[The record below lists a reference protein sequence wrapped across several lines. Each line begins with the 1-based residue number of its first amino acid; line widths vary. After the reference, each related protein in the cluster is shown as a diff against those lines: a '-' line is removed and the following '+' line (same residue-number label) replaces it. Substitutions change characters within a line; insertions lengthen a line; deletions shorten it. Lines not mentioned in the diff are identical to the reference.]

1 MATKGAER
9 WSTGISMP
17 SGFSDAMQAIG
28 GLFAMAADAIRFTF
42 RRPFQAR
49 EFLEQ
54 AWFVARVALAPSLLV
69 AIPFTVLVSFILNIL
84 LRELG
89 AADLS
94 GAGAA
99 FGAVTQLGPL
109 VTVLIVAGAGAT
121 AMCAD
126 LGSRTIREEIDA
138 MEVLGI
144 NPVQR
149 LVTPRMLAAGL
160 VALLLNSL
168 VVIIGIVGGYV
179 FSVFVQD
186 VNPGAFAAGTPLL
199 TGVPEGS
206 SPAWRARRW
215 GSVAVLM
222 LCFLPLAAGGTLA
235 VPGYSS
241 LGNIGIE
248 ALTGFLAAFIN
259 VRIAAPV
266 VAGIGLAAT
275 FGAGV
280 TAQLGAM
287 RISEEIDALEA
298 MAIRPISYLV
308 STRIVAGMLAI
319 TPLYS
324 IAVILSFLASQF
336 TTTFLLGQSQGFYE
350 HYFT

>member
-1 MATKGAER
+1 MAGKGPDR
-9 WSTGISMP
+9 WSPGVSIARNAAGP
-17 SGFSDAMQAIG
+17 MQAVG
-28 GLFAMAADAIRFTF
+28 GLFAMSADAVKYLFQ
-42 RRPFQAR
+42 RPFFWR

-54 AWFVARVALAPSLLV
+54 AWFVARVSLGPTLLV
-69 AIPFTVLVSFILNIL
+69 AIPFTVLVSFTLNIL

-99 FGAVTQLGPL
+99 FGAVTQVGPM

-168 VVIIGIVGGYV
+168 VVIIGILGGYL

-186 VNPGAFAAGTPLL
+186 VNPGAFAAGITLL
-199 TGVPEGS
+199 TGLPEVIISCIKAGLFGLIAGLIACYRGLTIS
-206 SPAWRARRW
+206 GGGAK
-215 GSVAVLM
+215 AV
-222 LCFLPLAAGGTLA
+222 GNA
-235 VPGYSS
+235 VNETVVYAFMA
-241 LGNIGIE
+241 LFVVNVVVTAIGIQM
-248 ALTGFLAAFIN
+248 TD
-259 VRIAAPV
+259 R
-266 VAGIGLAAT
+266 
-275 FGAGV
+275 
-280 TAQLGAM
+280 
-287 RISEEIDALEA
+287 
-298 MAIRPISYLV
+298 
-308 STRIVAGMLAI
+308 
-319 TPLYS
+319 
-324 IAVILSFLASQF
+324 
-336 TTTFLLGQSQGFYE
+336 
-350 HYFT
+350 